1 MEPSRSRPGGVRVPA
16 KLTLYPPQRAPR
28 FLVLADGESLD
39 VGREPSCGLVV
50 EDPRVSK
57 RHAELR
63 WTGQG
68 WALHD
73 LGSKNGTTVNARPA
87 DGVMLRDGDLL
98 SLGGLPAR
106 FELLTDEQAA
116 ALEMERLTSLQ
127 KEVDLSHRLGSELE
141 PVDLL
146 LCFLELARQVTRTE
160 RGFVVVTPR
169 DAPLR
174 VEVAAGFTLDEVGT
188 DQFRGSVGVMKQV
201 LETGAPVVIGDVPGD
216 PRLGRR
222 PSVMSLGIGSVACV
236 PLRHDGRMLGVLYV
250 DSRQRRVA
258 FSSLDVNILEALA
271 GRTALVLAGALSA
284 RRFPQILTAGERGLL
299 SRLQQRL
306 DELLPVV

>member
-1 MEPSRSRPGGVRVPA
+1 MQSRRDPLGSGRVPA

-50 EDPRVSK
+50 QDPRVSK
-57 RHAELR
+57 RHARLR
-63 WTGQG
+63 WTGSG
-68 WALHD
+68 WALED

-87 DGVMLRDGDLL
+87 TGAELRDGDML

-106 FELLTDEQAA
+106 FELLTDEQVA
-116 ALEMERLTSLQ
+116 ALEMQRLDSL
-127 KEVDLSHRLGSELE
+127 KREVDLTRRLGSELE

-160 RGFVVVTPR
+160 RGFVVVTPV
-169 DAPLR
+169 DGPLR
-174 VEVAAGFTLDEVGT
+174 VEVAAGFTAEDVRT
-188 DQFRGSVGVMKQV
+188 DRFRGSVGAVKEA
-201 LETGAPVVIGDVPGD
+201 LETGSAVVIADVPSD

-222 PSVMSLGIGSVACV
+222 PSVVALGLGAVACV
-236 PLRHDGRMLGVLYV
+236 PLRHEGRILGVLYV

-258 FSSLDVNILEALA
+258 FTSLDVNILEALA
-271 GRTALVLAGALSA
+271 ARTALVLAGALTA

-299 SRLQQRL
+299 AQLQQRL

>member
-1 MEPSRSRPGGVRVPA
+1 MEPPRSRFGGVRMPA

-87 DGVMLRDGDLL
+87 DGVVLRDGDLL

-141 PVDLL
+141 PVL

-160 RGFVVVTPR
+160 RGFVVVTPQE
-169 DAPLR
+169 APLR